1 MRLKNKEH
9 LPLMGVGPI
18 YVIIIVTLTI
28 IGMAASAF
36 GMLNIGKY
44 GVLKLPFTLLGV
56 LLIVFGIFMWLS
68 ANFGSKLDDNIKNN
82 KLVTTGVY
90 AWVRNP
96 IYSAFLLLCTGA
108 IMIANNIILLLLPF
122 LYWMFMTALMKNTEE
137 KWLKELYGQEYT
149 EYCKKVNRCIP
160 WFPKNK

>member
-1 MRLKNKEH
+1 MRPKNKEH

-56 LLIVFGIFMWLS
+56 LLIAFGIFLWLS

-160 WFPKNK
+160 WFPRNK

>member
-1 MRLKNKEH
+1 MRMKNKEH

-28 IGMAASAF
+28 IGIAASAF

-56 LLIVFGIFMWLS
+56 LLIALGIFMWLS

-122 LYWMFMTALMKNTEE
+122 LYWIFMTVLMRNTEE